1 MTEGE
6 PSGERVVVRRAIA
19 ADRERVFHSW
29 TDPEQ
34 LPGWWGPGGFTCPD
48 AVVDLRPGGTY
59 RLVMQPPGDGPVMS
73 VTGTYREVEPPELLV
88 YTWRWDTGPAASDHE
103 SLVTVE
109 FTELGDGRTEVT
121 VTHDRFPPGH
131 DASPYRSGWEEGM
144 EKLGALVERGDR
156 NA

>member
-6 PSGERVVVRRAIA
+6 LSGERIVVRRAIGA
-19 ADRERVFHSW
+19 SRERVFRSW
-29 TDPEQ
+29 TEPEQ
-34 LPGWWGPGGFTCPD
+34 LRRWWGPAGFICPD

-59 RLVMQPPGDGPVMS
+59 RLVMRAPGGGPVMS

-88 YTWRWDTGPAASDHE
+88 YTWRWESGPAASDHE

-131 DASPYRSGWEEGM
+131 DPSPYGPGWEEGM
-144 EKLGALVERGDR
+144 TKLAALVERGEG